1 MPHASQP
8 RSPFNGSSRRTTA
21 RPSLQPCARPSRAWR
36 GPSSTSST
44 ARRNRS
50 HPERERDIAIRTK
63 VSRLI
68 LTLTLAIVA
77 TGMFAGSAFAA
88 GPYITI
94 YEDSNQNGDFVTDNG
109 TDYAGLDNLTTAA
122 GRWHD
127 GGCHGAY
134 WPITY
139 THWNNCI
146 SSWRSEERRVGK
158 ECRSRWSTYQYRTD

>member
-1 MPHASQP
+1 
-8 RSPFNGSSRRTTA
+8 
-21 RPSLQPCARPSRAWR
+21 
-36 GPSSTSST
+36 
-44 ARRNRS
+44 
-50 HPERERDIAIRTK
+50 
-63 VSRLI
+63 
-68 LTLTLAIVA
+68 
-77 TGMFAGSAFAA
+77 MFAGSAFAA

-122 GRWHD
+122 GGWHD

-146 SSWRSEERRVGK
+146 SSWHLVLPIGTCFAAYLGASYSGTKAV
-158 ECRSRWSTYQYRTD
+158 YQYAASSSVNLTFNDLASYNDTYTSMRFGTWNFPASTCTW